1 MGVISVTGLLPFQIE
16 ISSKFQRSYKLLLK
30 RHCKGDRQKQE
41 MIEAIAELVN
51 RLSSNSYLSDANPE
65 PLPKGLAVSD
75 DWKFYKL
82 KFRMPNLA
90 GASGQGRLMYLVSE
104 NQKIIKL
111 AWIYTHAEYEKRPE
125 DRDLK
130 DLLRELPAR

>member
-1 MGVISVTGLLPFQIE
+1 M
-16 ISSKFQRSYKLLLK
+16 LK

-41 MIEAIAELVN
+41 MIEAISELVN
-51 RLSSNSYLSDANPE
+51 RLSSSPFLSDANPE

-82 KFRMPNLA
+82 RFRIPNLA
-90 GASGQGRLMYLVSE
+90 GASARGRLMYLVSE

-111 AWIYTHAEYEKRPE
+111 AWIYTHAEYAKRPE
-125 DRDLK
+125 DSDLK
-130 DLLRELPAR
+130 DLLRELLDE

>member
-1 MGVISVTGLLPFQIE
+1 MGVIFVTGLFPFQIE

-41 MIEAIAELVN
+41 MIESIAELVN
-51 RLSSNSYLSDANPE
+51 RLSSNPYFADANAE
-65 PLPKGLAVSD
+65 PLPKGLTVSD

-82 KFRMPNLA
+82 RFRMSNLA
-90 GASGQGRLMYLVSE
+90 GASGQGRSMYLVSE

-111 AWIYTHAEYEKRPE
+111 AWIYTHAEYEKRPNE
-125 DRDLK
+125 QELK
-130 DLLRELPAR
+130 DVLRELYD

>member
-1 MGVISVTGLLPFQIE
+1 
-16 ISSKFQRSYKLLLK
+16 LLK

-41 MIEAIAELVN
+41 MIEAISELVN
-51 RLSSNSYLSDANPE
+51 HLSSNPYLSEANPE
-65 PLPKGLAVSD
+65 PLPKGLTVSD

-82 KFRMPNLA
+82 RFRMPNLA

-111 AWIYTHAEYEKRPE
+111 AWIYTHAEYEKRPNE
-125 DRDLK
+125 QELRDV
-130 DLLRELPAR
+130 LRELYD